1 MGCLTIAQIYL
12 FIENELAVDEVQ
24 KIQKHLSTCEKC
36 RNMVEERQ
44 VLVQAAD
51 TLPQIELPSN
61 FTQQVMAQIFPSRI
75 PFRVWIRAAAGGLS
89 ALTFAFFLFSVLSGK
104 NLADLFVSI
113 NKFLLP
119 ALRTLSIGGVK
130 AFKLLWHLINI
141 LAQFLDFALKGFGKL
156 MTILSPEVQIGIV
169 TITLIASSL
178 IFLTLRKKLMFG
190 EKI

>member
-24 KIQKHLSTCEKC
+24 KIQKHLSTCAKC

-51 TLPQIELPSN
+51 TLPQIELPPN
-61 FTQQVMAQIFPSRI
+61 FTQQVMAKIFPSRI
-75 PFRVWIRAAAGGLS
+75 PSRVWIRATAGGLS
-89 ALTFAFFLFSVLSGK
+89 TLTFAFFLFFVLSGK

-113 NKFLLP
+113 NLFLLP
-119 ALRTLSIGGVK
+119 AIRTLSTGVVK
-130 AFKLLWHLINI
+130 TFKLLWHLINI
-141 LAQFLDFALKGFGKL
+141 IAQFLDFALKGFGKM
-156 MTILSPEVQIGIV
+156 MTILSLEVQIGII
-169 TITLIASSL
+169 TITFIASAL
-178 IFLTLRKKLMFG
+178 IFITLRKKLMFG